1 MVLSLHSTSH
11 KYVISRGLLV
21 DRNQIL
27 QTYILRIV
35 WQTVRRIINEICEW
49 NGLDELQKPLLDEKT
64 ILWFGVI
71 LKV

>member
-27 QTYILRIV
+27 QTYIIRIA

-49 NGLDELQKPLLDEKT
+49 NGLDELQKPFWMKKPSFDL
-64 ILWFGVI
+64 V
-71 LKV
+71 